1 VPQSQ
6 DTCSQKRRWLSTRFI
21 FGPSQLDYSVISKNE
36 ASLQETAGYD
46 AIGPR
51 ASYARTVDPDREL
64 RWSLFVFSG
73 LALFAAFRASEYQW
87 LVLGLY
93 AAVTL
98 VAVLGLLLTRKLRNV
113 SYTVIPTGTFNIL
126 VLDGDQHDEIVAKLE
141 KRRAEALTRHLDST
155 EGVTLRTYLKRLRWL
170 FENGVMMPEAFLQR
184 QHALLP
190 DEKRSLL
197 LEDPAPGPVT
207 TFTQR
212 RAGVRIDI
220 TLEPT
225 HFVYDRWTLLNGS
238 ERFRM
243 DYRNLQQAVAHE
255 ETERQVELTGILL
268 AWAGA
273 IVLAWG
279 GWIQQGHPANYY
291 VGNVGLIRAITDF
304 GPMLLFALGAA
315 AVIPWL
321 MQIKVARP
329 WPGIVLIRD
338 KQYGA
343 IVAAIEERRV
353 AALRMLAKFDPLLHP
368 QEQGQILDELHAAGL
383 LSDAEHAQAIKQAET
398 AFNDPV
404 LDEPVAGDEA
414 NSGTRILH

>member
-1 VPQSQ
+1 MPQSQ
-6 DTCSQKRRWLSTRFI
+6 DTFSQKRRWLSTRFF
-21 FGPSQLDYSVISKNE
+21 FGPKQLDYSVISKNE

-51 ASYARTVDPDREL
+51 ASYARTIDPDREL

-73 LALFAAFRASEYQW
+73 LALFAVFRATEHPW

-98 VAVLGLLLTRKLRNV
+98 VAVLGLLLTRKMRNV
-113 SYTVIPTGTFNIL
+113 SYTVIPAGTFNIL
-126 VLDGDQHDEIVAKLE
+126 VLDDRRHDEIVAKLE
-141 KRRAEALTRHLDST
+141 KRRTEALTRHLDST

-170 FENGVMMPEAFLQR
+170 VENGVMAPEAFLQR

-197 LEDPAPGPVT
+197 LENPGGPST
-207 TFTQR
+207 RFTQR
-212 RAGVRIDI
+212 RPGVRIDI
-220 TLEPT
+220 TLAPA

-238 ERFRM
+238 ERVRM
-243 DYRNLQQAVAHE
+243 DYRNLQQAAAYE

-268 AWAGA
+268 AWTAA
-273 IVLAWG
+273 IVVAWG
-279 GWIQQGHPANYY
+279 GWIQQSHPANYY
-291 VGNVGLIRAITDF
+291 VGNAGLIRAITDF

-315 AVIPWL
+315 AAIPWA
-321 MQIKVARP
+321 MQIRVARP

-338 KQYGA
+338 KQYEA
-343 IVAAIEERRV
+343 IVRAIEERRV
-353 AALRMLAKFDPLLHP
+353 AALRMLAKSDPLLHP

-383 LSDAEHAQAIKQAET
+383 LSDAEHAEAIKQAET
-398 AFNDPV
+398 AFNDPA
-404 LDEPVAGDEA
+404 LDEPVAEDKTTA
-414 NSGTRILH
+414 GTRILH